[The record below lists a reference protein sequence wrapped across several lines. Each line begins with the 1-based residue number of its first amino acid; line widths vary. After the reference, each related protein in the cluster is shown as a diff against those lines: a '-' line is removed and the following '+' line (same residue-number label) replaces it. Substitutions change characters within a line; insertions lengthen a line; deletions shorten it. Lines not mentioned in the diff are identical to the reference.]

1 MANEYI
7 FFDSGLCE
15 RFMRSIAERGIQGDM
30 RPDTMEGFV
39 VAVSDALADDVE
51 EVIEL
56 EYATLMEEQHNL
68 VDAADGD
75 RSRSLMGVIVT
86 LPNGASCVVRIPAV
100 YARRLYEHF
109 TIAETHELVSAI
121 AASVGNPFDGPLCR
135 SPRL

>member
-15 RFMRSIAERGIQGDM
+15 RFMRSIAERGIRGDM

-39 VAVSDALADDVE
+39 VAVPDTLADDLE
-51 EVIEL
+51 EAIEL
-56 EYATLMEEQHNL
+56 EYMTLMEEQRNL
-68 VDAADGD
+68 VDATEGD
-75 RSRSLMGVIVT
+75 RSRSLMGVVVT
-86 LPNGASCVVRIPAV
+86 LPNGAPCVVRIPAV

-121 AASVGNPFDGPLCR
+121 AASLSNPFDGPLCR
-135 SPRL
+135 SPKL